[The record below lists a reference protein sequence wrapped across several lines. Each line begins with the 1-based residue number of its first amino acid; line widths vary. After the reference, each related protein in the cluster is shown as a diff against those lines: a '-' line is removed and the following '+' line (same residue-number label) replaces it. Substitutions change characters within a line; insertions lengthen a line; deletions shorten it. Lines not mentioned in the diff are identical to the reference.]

1 MAKKTKKKKA
11 KKQAKKKSKNKA
23 KNQKKIIGLTED
35 LVLIG
40 EKKRKKVVAKIDTG
54 ADKSSIDMNL
64 AAELKLG
71 PVVKTRLIRSAS
83 GSLMRPIIRAK
94 VVFAKRKMGVYFTIA
109 DRAHMKYRVLIGKN
123 ILKKGFLIDPSRE

>member
-1 MAKKTKKKKA
+1 MAKKSKKKKA
-11 KKQAKKKSKNKA
+11 KKQGKSVRKPKKK
-23 KNQKKIIGLTED
+23 QKKVIGLTED

-54 ADKSSIDMNL
+54 ADKSSIDMSL

-71 PVVKTRLIRSAS
+71 PVVRTRLIKSAS

-94 VVFAKRKMGVYFTIA
+94 VVFAKRKMDVYFTIA